1 MTLPAAHP
9 LRFGVRFNPTPQ
21 EALSLYL
28 WRRIAGEPL
37 PDTADIVH
45 EAEVYDCEPDALAA
59 AFPPLPKTANR
70 FFFSTC
76 KRKKAGRRYTM
87 VRTAGAGRWVSND
100 KKMVKNGAE
109 KTIGYQEH
117 LRYKYEDKNRES
129 DWLMEEYHY
138 TLDGSAVVDGGDR
151 ERVFCRLYSKTGST
165 TLQQSAAGDHRV
177 GLGTQEPGSSTMAV
191 QPRQQEPVAL
201 APVLPAMTQP
211 QAIKKTPLEPS
222 PVAIT
227 PARAPKRT
235 TPQVTEQPRRK
246 RAAALTA
253 LEVPPPEP
261 RPNLVGCTTPKDP
274 AWLTAVKAQ
283 AKAEAVASGDHAKGS
298 TTVPT
303 PVAITPARA
312 PKRPAPEVVESP
324 RTKRKR
330 VVAVLPALE
339 VPPPEDPSVEE
350 NHSLDD
356 DDWLERMLES
366 ELEVEAHEEHA
377 KIQEEEEGDSWLLRM
392 MESEVEVE
400 PPKVHTKIQD
410 EEEGQHQDAVSLEGL
425 VVDERGDDVV
435 AQDLFD
441 GLEDIDD
448 PIDGEDWTSRPLSD
462 YIIPW

>member
-1 MTLPAAHP
+1 MTLPAHHP
-9 LRFGVRFNPTPQ
+9 LRFGIRFNPTPQ

-28 WRRIAGEPL
+28 RRWIAGEPL

-45 EAEVYDCEPDALAA
+45 EAEVYNCGPDDLAA
-59 AFPPLPKTANR
+59 AFPPLPKTVNR

-87 VRTAGAGRWVSND
+87 VRTAGAARWVSND
-100 KKMVKNGAE
+100 KKMVKNGAG

-117 LRYKYEDKNRES
+117 LRYKYDDKSRES

-138 TLDGSAVVDGGDR
+138 TLDGSAAVGEDR

-165 TLQQSAAGDHRV
+165 TPQQYAAGDHRV
-177 GLGTQEPGSSTMAV
+177 GLGTQEPGSTMAV
-191 QPRQQEPVAL
+191 QPLRQEPV
-201 APVLPAMTQP
+201 APVLPAMTQT
-211 QAIKKTPLEPS
+211 QAIKKTPVAIT

-235 TPQVTEQPRRK
+235 APQVTEQPRRK

-261 RPNLVGCTTPKDP
+261 RRNVVGCTTSKDP
-274 AWLTAVKAQ
+274 AWLTAVKAR
-283 AKAEAVASGDHAKGS
+283 AEAEAVASGDHAKGS

-303 PVAITPARA
+303 PVATTPARA

-339 VPPPEDPSVEE
+339 VPLPEAPSVE
-350 NHSLDD
+350 D

-377 KIQEEEEGDSWLLRM
+377 KIQEEDEGDSWLLRM
-392 MESEVEVE
+392 MESEAEVE
-400 PPKVHTKIQD
+400 PPKEDTNKIQD
-410 EEEGQHQDAVSLEGL
+410 EEEGQHQDATSLEGL

-435 AQDLFD
+435 AQDLFE

-448 PIDGEDWTSRPLSD
+448 PIDGEDWTARPLSD